1 MKYTAGFSKLLTY
14 GTAKIDKSR
23 ANSNVW
29 EGVVYMSPADESV
42 PYGGA
47 NMCANATVGC
57 KSLCLGKYAGRMHMP
72 NAMRA
77 RLNRTF
83 LYLRER
89 DRFYAQLGKEID
101 AHVRRCR
108 RKGMRPAIRPN
119 GAQDLRGLGA
129 WVARYCAKKY
139 GNEVAVYD
147 YTKIAPS
154 QIDGYHLTYSHSE
167 RPESLRV
174 SLDWLAR
181 GGSVAVVFAV
191 RKGQPLPESW
201 HGYPVIDGDKSDAR
215 FMDAPGS
222 VVGLRING
230 SFKKAIGNPFV
241 VLA

>member
-1 MKYTAGFSKLLTY
+1 MEYIQGFSRLLTY
-14 GTAKIDKSR
+14 NTAKIDKSQT
-23 ANSNVW
+23 ANNVW
-29 EGVVYMSPADESV
+29 EAVLYMSPATESV

-47 NMCANATVGC
+47 NLCPNAGFCANI
-57 KSLCLGKYAGRMHMP
+57 CLGNHSGRMAMP
-72 NAMRA
+72 GSMRA

-83 LYLRER
+83 MYLRQR
-89 DRFYAQLGKEID
+89 DKFYAQLGKEID

-129 WVARYCAKKY
+129 WVARYCATKY
-139 GNEVAVYD
+139 GTEVAVYD

-174 SLDWLAR
+174 SLDWLSR

-191 RKGQPLPESW
+191 RKGHPLPESW

-215 FMDAPGS
+215 FLDAPGS
-222 VVGLRING
+222 VVGLRIKG
-230 SFKKAIGNPFV
+230 SFKRSVGNPFV

>member
-29 EGVVYMSPADESV
+29 EAVLYMSPATESV
-42 PYGGA
+42 QYGGA
-47 NMCANATVGC
+47 NLCPNAGSCA
-57 KSLCLGKYAGRMHMP
+57 SICLGNHSGRMAMP
-72 NAMRA
+72 GSMRA

-89 DRFYAQLGKEID
+89 DKFYAQLGKEID
-101 AHVRRCR
+101 AHVRQCR

-119 GAQDLRGLGA
+119 GAQDLRGLGN
-129 WVARYCAKKY
+129 WVARYCATKY
-139 GNEVAVYD
+139 GGEVAVYD
-147 YTKIAPS
+147 YTKVAPS
-154 QIDGYHLTYSHSE
+154 HTDGYHLTYSHSE

-174 SLDWLAR
+174 SLGWLAR

-222 VVGLRING
+222 VVGLRIKG
-230 SFKKAIGNPFV
+230 SFKKSVGNPFV